1 VGETTVHPQLHF
13 FWTLGFLAVIAAA
26 TVVVRPRQ
34 ARRRLFFSEGLL
46 LAALGVHSAIL
57 FLPSPGILKDPNGQ
71 NIENLLVSSGL
82 IAAAV
87 TLFLNPWFREREDRG
102 TPAIVQDT
110 VIAALA
116 VIAAMVVFQNS
127 SFLLTVTGSAIVVGL
142 ALQDTLG
149 NVFAGLAIQLDKPF
163 RVGHWISATNFE
175 GRVAQVTW
183 RATKIRTKSG
193 NLVVLPNSL
202 VAKEAINNYSE
213 PTAPTRL
220 SLDVGVSYVT
230 PPNETRDA
238 LLTAMGR
245 VTRVLAS
252 PKADALLVD
261 FAASALTYRVRFWV
275 DDFERD
281 DAICS
286 EVRIAIYYEL
296 HRRGIEIPYPIQVEY
311 QREEAPRD
319 SPAIRHSYA
328 REIASVPVLAGLG
341 EEAHAALARAASER
355 LYADGETIVSEGDAG
370 SSMFIVRGG
379 AVVITVEP
387 DAREV
392 AVTQAGGYFGEM
404 SLLTG
409 QPRSATVTARGDCRV
424 LQIAADEFRAY
435 VQSHPEVIDQ
445 MAASAALRQKELD
458 ETRAMAGPGA
468 TAERVTLVRRM
479 RRFFG
484 LE

>member
-1 VGETTVHPQLHF
+1 
-13 FWTLGFLAVIAAA
+13 
-26 TVVVRPRQ
+26 
-34 ARRRLFFSEGLL
+34 
-46 LAALGVHSAIL
+46 
-57 FLPSPGILKDPNGQ
+57 
-71 NIENLLVSSGL
+71 
-82 IAAAV
+82 
-87 TLFLNPWFREREDRG
+87 
-102 TPAIVQDT
+102 
-110 VIAALA
+110 
-116 VIAAMVVFQNS
+116 M
-127 SFLLTVTGSAIVVGL
+127 
-142 ALQDTLG
+142 
-149 NVFAGLAIQLDKPF
+149 
-163 RVGHWISATNFE
+163 
-175 GRVAQVTW
+175 
-183 RATKIRTKSG
+183 
-193 NLVVLPNSL
+193 VVLPNSV

-213 PTAPTRL
+213 PAVPTRL
-220 SLDVGVSYVT
+220 FVEVGTSYAT
-230 PPNETRDA
+230 PPNQTRDA
-238 LLTAMGR
+238 LLTAMRR
-245 VTRVLAS
+245 VNRVL
-252 PKADALLVD
+252 PTPPPDALLVD
-261 FAASALTYRVRFWV
+261 FGSSALIYRVRFWV

-281 DAICS
+281 ESIRS

-296 HRRGIEIPYPIQVEY
+296 HRRGLEIPFPIQIEY

-319 SPAIRHSYA
+319 WPAIRHSYA
-328 REIASVPVLAGLG
+328 REISSVPVLAGLG

-379 AVVITVEP
+379 AVVITVGP

-424 LQIAADEFRAY
+424 LQIAAAEFRAY

-468 TAERVTLVRRM
+468 TAERVTLARRM